1 MRVIS
6 KHISLED
13 FTSRLPGVA
22 PAYVPGS
29 KNPIFFDEESLKK
42 RKYEYPSNYG
52 LVPMSVKTSKGCL
65 SWETI
70 SDWYHFFTDY
80 YHLLNDWG
88 HCGVKYDRALDYYTN
103 ESKNG
108 YADQMKYGSDKQT
121 YIDLDTTFNERGGE
135 NMYKLI
141 CDELVPTMS
150 IPSGYTDY
158 WHTTKLFYPD
168 FIKWRGWFNDRYAKY
183 SGYTEAGEC
192 SNSKDCCDCAEYF
205 GRGGNDMYSAF
216 TKTSFTIPTNT
227 SGFSSGSFI
236 TDISLQVSIDDM
248 GEFSIFSDEYTVGKD
263 YRTADG
269 YGKTQNICGGTVSA
283 INGRAMTLKNST
295 SEVYRGF
302 KFDPE
307 YMELEEDPSQWKT
320 HSGDTTIWFCEKCGY
335 TATTLF
341 AQCPKCGSNK
351 IHEVTEEN
359 NDIRYI
365 FSATPTGY
373 YGFRP
378 EFTKV
383 TCSTTEDVRK
393 ALAES
398 YDVMPLN
405 AVNVNGAL
413 YNVSS
418 EEYGYYKGNTNKL
431 FYVYREE
438 YTETPYTVINGK
450 RIYADARPQSSKVF
464 VCKNCCHSATTEFI
478 TCPECGSKKV
488 ICVPDKYYYFPF
500 FYSNSVSSSTMC
512 DTQLFNPANYKW
524 FPRTKECIADTINF
538 IIYGGGTYEV
548 VDSGVTINGY
558 DYKWLQGRFSDE
570 DEELYVG
577 KDNKV
582 YEVAYNA
589 ELEENSG
596 YTYSASTSTATKT
609 VNEEADVY
617 QYGMISGTGISKLN
631 TLRCNSMLTDDTG
644 ESIEGRYNVSGK
656 TTHQPPEGTELD
668 LMYEKYNIGRMYP
681 IEDTNSLYYGDM
693 ITDMNFYYLT
703 YGGDKVVESGWS
715 GSSLETIQSLE
726 IPSAYTD
733 SVDSGTVYCDIDYVI
748 GGTFIPS
755 AHTMSAKTEEGTV
768 DLNVGNTYTLAGSGY
783 SSGVT
788 YHETV
793 KFVRTETQYKLS
805 LGVDGQIPTTRN
817 AASSHTLC
825 YPVVCYKLEQ
835 DNELLNSDYGG
846 RYSYPVA
853 DFEME
858 LPPTSGWSGYGRDTE
873 LFPVFRQEYLFGSAT
888 MQKLD
893 VDIYIDRGT
902 NAAFEKH
909 LKLGEVTSMEALEQL
924 GNGYFKMMDN

>member
-13 FTSRLPGVA
+13 FTSRLPGVV

-29 KNPIFFDEESLKK
+29 KEPIFFDEESLKK

-88 HCGVKYDRALDYYTN
+88 HCGVSYSSATMYYGN

-108 YADQMKYGSDKQT
+108 YADQMRYGSDKQT
-121 YIDLDTTFNERGGE
+121 YIDLDTTFTERGGE
-135 NMYKLI
+135 DMYKLI
-141 CDELVPTMS
+141 CEELVPTMS

-168 FIKWRGWFNDRYAKY
+168 YIKWKGWFDDRYSKY

-192 SNSKDCCDCAEYF
+192 SGSKDCCDCAEYF
-205 GRGGNDMYSAF
+205 NRGGKIMYDALSAA
-216 TKTSFTIPTNT
+216 TFTIPTKDDKADFCET
-227 SGFSSGSFI
+227 SFI
-236 TDISLQVSIDDM
+236 TDISLQTSIDDM

-263 YRTADG
+263 YRTAKD
-269 YGKTQNICGGTVSA
+269 YGEVNNICGGTVTA
-283 INGRAMTLKNST
+283 IDGRAMTLKNST

-302 KFDPE
+302 KFDPD

-320 HSGDTTIWFCEKCGY
+320 HSGDTTIWFCEKCGH
-335 TATTLF
+335 TATTVF

-373 YGFRP
+373 YGFKSD
-378 EFTKV
+378 FIKV
-383 TCSTTEDVRK
+383 SGSEPEDVRRE
-393 ALAES
+393 LAVT
-398 YDVMPLN
+398 YDVKPLN

-418 EEYGYYKGNTNKL
+418 EEYGYYKCCKDKL

-438 YTETPYTVINGK
+438 YTETPYTIINGK
-450 RIYADARPQSSKVF
+450 RIYADAKPQNV
-464 VCKNCCHSATTEFI
+464 
-478 TCPECGSKKV
+478 
-488 ICVPDKYYYFPF
+488 DKYYYFPF
-500 FYSNSVSSSTMC
+500 FYADSASTCSAVTDTCVSASTSASC
-512 DTQLFNPANYKW
+512 DTQLFNPDKYKW
-524 FPRTKECIADTINF
+524 FPRTRKESGTTHF
-538 IIYGGGTYEV
+538 IIYGGGTYKVEE
-548 VDSGVTINGY
+548 SGVTLNGY
-558 DYKWLQGRFSDE
+558 DYKWLQGKFYKD

-582 YEVAYNA
+582 YETTYNA

-596 YTYSASTSTATKT
+596 YIYSATTNTVTKA
-609 VNEEADVY
+609 VNEDADVY
-617 QYGMISGTGISKLN
+617 QYGIISGTGISKLN
-631 TLRCNSMLTDDTG
+631 TLRCNSSLTDDTG
-644 ESIEGRYNVSGK
+644 DPLEGRYDVSGK
-656 TTHQPPEGTELD
+656 TNHQPPQGTELD
-668 LMYEKYNIGRMYP
+668 LMYEKFNIGRMYP
-681 IEDTNSLYYGDM
+681 IDIGIEGNFYYGDM
-693 ITDMNFYYLT
+693 ITNMKFYYLT
-703 YGGDKVVESGWS
+703 YSGEIVVSADWN
-715 GSSLETIQSLE
+715 GSSLETIHSLA
-726 IPSAYTD
+726 IPSAYTG
-733 SVDSGTVYCDIDYVI
+733 SVDSGTVYCDIDYII
-748 GGTFIPS
+748 GGTFS
-755 AHTMSAKTEEGTV
+755 GTSQAISG
-768 DLNVGNTYTLAGSGY
+768 LNVGNTYELAGSGC
-783 SSGVT
+783 SSGVS

-805 LGVDGQIPTTRN
+805 LGVDGQIPTTKN

-835 DNELLNSDYGG
+835 DNQLINSDYGG
-846 RYSYPVA
+846 RYTYPVA
-853 DFEME
+853 EFKME
-858 LPPTSGWSGYGRDTE
+858 TPPTSGWTGYNRDTE

-888 MQKLD
+888 MQNLD